1 MLLKNTAA
9 RLITIHDEPKKNF
22 AADGI
27 TLLGLIPGKIYK
39 IKPASEA
46 VDVPNRLIES
56 NIAIKALLRDGSLV
70 KVSES
75 VQPISDQDA
84 NETDALDRDSLIT
97 YAESL
102 GIKIDG
108 RWSESKIAEAIK
120 QAQSD

>member
-46 VDVPNRLIES
+46 IDVPDRLVES
-56 NIAIKALLRDGSLV
+56 NIAIKALLKDGSLV

-75 VQPISDQDA
+75 VQPTSDQDA
-84 NETDALDRDSLIT
+84 NETGALDRDSLIT

-120 QAQSD
+120 QAQAD